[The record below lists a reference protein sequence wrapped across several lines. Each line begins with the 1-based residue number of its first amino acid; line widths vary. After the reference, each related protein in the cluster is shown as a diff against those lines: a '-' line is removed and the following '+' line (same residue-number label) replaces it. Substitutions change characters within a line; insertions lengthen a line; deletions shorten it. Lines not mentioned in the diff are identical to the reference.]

1 MNDIEN
7 KFFEKYKELDS
18 LCKDV
23 LNSNQGVTQYI
34 CEMEKT
40 SGRGRYY
47 VHSWDYDYKMLKH
60 VRWVRNNIAHSNGG
74 SECSEND
81 IKYVKDFYQRIMQQ
95 KDPFSIIYQR
105 QNEIKKRTVKQSE
118 IKPNPYINNRKTTNK
133 NRGYTRL
140 TVGIFIVIIVVLL
153 MIMSRLLGNLWDRK
167 WKYGISI

>member
-23 LNSNQGVTQYI
+23 LNSNLGVTQYI
-34 CEMEKT
+34 SEMEKT

-47 VHSWDYDYKMLKH
+47 VESWDYDYKMLKH
-60 VRWVRNNIAHSNGG
+60 VRWVRNNIAHNNGS

-81 IKYVKDFYQRIMQQ
+81 IKYVKDFYKRIMQQ

-105 QNEIKKRTVKQSE
+105 QNELKKRTVKQSE
-118 IKPNPYINNRKTTNK
+118 IKPKPYINNGKTTNK
-133 NRGYTRL
+133 NRGYTRIA
-140 TVGIFIVIIVVLL
+140 VGIFIVIIVVLL
-153 MIMSRLLGNLWDRK
+153 MITSQLLGN
-167 WKYGISI
+167 S

>member
-1 MNDIEN
+1 MLLTP
-7 KFFEKYKELDS
+7 KPWFLDPF
-18 LCKDV
+18 LV
-23 LNSNQGVTQYI
+23 VT
-34 CEMEKT
+34 
-40 SGRGRYY
+40 GRPFLSKVGTTLHAVSYT
-47 VHSWDYDYKMLKH
+47 HLH
-60 VRWVRNNIAHSNGG
+60 NNGG

-140 TVGIFIVIIVVLL
+140 RCV
-153 MIMSRLLGNLWDRK
+153 
-167 WKYGISI
+167 

>member
-1 MNDIEN
+1 MYHLIVLQFLSHHHILKYAWYPPFIINYKTEN
-7 KFFEKYKELDS
+7 IIPVSYTHL
-18 LCKDV
+18 
-23 LNSNQGVTQYI
+23 
-34 CEMEKT
+34 
-40 SGRGRYY
+40 
-47 VHSWDYDYKMLKH
+47 DYDYKMLKH
-60 VRWVRNNIAHSNGG
+60 VRWVRNNIAHNNGG

-140 TVGIFIVIIVVLL
+140 AVGICLL
-153 MIMSRLLGNLWDRK
+153 YTSFKRRRM
-167 WKYGISI
+167 